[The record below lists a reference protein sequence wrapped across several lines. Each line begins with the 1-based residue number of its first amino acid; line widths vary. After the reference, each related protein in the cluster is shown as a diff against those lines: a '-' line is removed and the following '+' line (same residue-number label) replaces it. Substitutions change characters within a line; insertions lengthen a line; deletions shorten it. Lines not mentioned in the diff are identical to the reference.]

1 MINFLK
7 EFCEFF
13 KNSSSHESYFEG
25 MEGFF
30 RMVFFM
36 FVIAIVGGT
45 YLIAYGW
52 PTLGVC

>member
-36 FVIAIVGGT
+36 FVIAV
-45 YLIAYGW
+45 
-52 PTLGVC
+52 LGVVFFIVYGMPTVVFD